1 MVRRITRRQFN
12 LGLAGLVGGLAVGC
26 AQTGTPAPAPGP
38 AVRPAGP
45 VRIGVIYPLT
55 GTIASVGVNCKYAV
69 ELAADLV
76 NNRHDLDLI
85 LARQEGLPNLGGSKV
100 ELVFADSQGSPEK
113 GQAEAERL
121 ITQEKVVA
129 LIGAYQSA
137 VTATA
142 SQAAERLGIP
152 FINADSSAISL
163 TERGFK
169 WFFRTGPHD
178 GTFVTNLFA
187 MLQDLERV
195 KGIRVKT
202 IGIVN
207 DNTLAGVD
215 FAKNTRDVA
224 GKYGYEVAV
233 QIAHPTNTTDV
244 TSEVQKLKA
253 TNPGVVFQLSYT
265 SDAILF
271 MRTYKQLDYNPQ
283 MVLGYG
289 SGFVDPQYTKV
300 LGKDGDFV
308 ISKAA
313 WAPDIGQRRPA
324 ARVIAET
331 FQNRFGQ
338 PMTEDSARAFTALLV
353 LAEAINRAASTDPE
367 SIRQALAAT
376 DIPGEQTIMPWK
388 GVKFDEKTHH
398 NIYAQSVNIQLI
410 DGRYYTV
417 WPFDLATR
425 EIVWPMPKWG
435 QRQ

>member
-1 MVRRITRRQFN
+1 MAAVVSRRRFCA
-12 LGLAGLVGGLAVGC
+12 LMAGGLWASLVGC

-38 AVRPAGP
+38 GRRAGP
-45 VRIGVIYPLT
+45 VRVGVIYPLT

-69 ELAADLV
+69 ELAAEIVNGRFDLE
-76 NNRHDLDLI
+76 LP
-85 LARQEGLPNLGGSKV
+85 LAREEGLPNLGGARV
-100 ELVFADSQGSPEK
+100 ELLFADSQGSPEK

-142 SQAAERLGIP
+142 SQVAERLGIP
-152 FINADSSAISL
+152 FVNADSSAVSL

-187 MLQDLERV
+187 MLQDLERAR
-195 KGIRVKT
+195 GIRVKT
-202 IGIVN
+202 IGIVH

-215 FAKNTRDVA
+215 FAKNTREAA

-233 QIAHPTNTTDV
+233 QISHPTNTTDV

-253 TNPGVVFQLSYT
+253 AGPDVVFQLSYT
-265 SDAILF
+265 SDAVLF
-271 MRTYKQLDYNPQ
+271 IRTYKQLDYNPQ
-283 MVLGYG
+283 MILGYG
-289 SGFVDPQYTKV
+289 SGFVDPQYTRL
-300 LGKDGDFV
+300 LGRDGDFV

-313 WAPDIGQRRPA
+313 WAPDIGQRKPA

-338 PMTEDSARAFTALLV
+338 PMTEDSARSFTAFLV
-353 LAEAINRAASTDPE
+353 LADAINRAGSTDPE
-367 SIRQALAAT
+367 AIRRALLAT
-376 DIPGEQTIMPWK
+376 DMPGEQTIMPWK
-388 GVKFDEKTHH
+388 GVKFDEKTHQ

-410 DGRYYTV
+410 GGQYYTV

-425 EIVWPMPKWG
+425 EVVWPMPKWS
-435 QRQ
+435 QR